1 MKKEKKS
8 RINNSMGRLIFVELS
23 VLLQLVWLVGLM
35 VRLNKYSSIITLVT
49 ELLALLVVLR
59 IYVTNNNSAFKIVWI
74 MLILV
79 FPVMGVCLFLMFGR
93 PNVTKGKRRRLEE
106 IDASLDDN
114 LKQDRN
120 VYENLKGE
128 DQAVANQAYYIH
140 EYGRYPIYQ
149 NTDIE
154 FYNDAADGLEA
165 QKEAMR
171 NAGKF
176 IFMEY
181 HAIEDKES
189 FGEIK
194 EILRQKVKEGVEV
207 RLIYDDVGS
216 IGFINQQFNKKMKA
230 DGIQC
235 RVFNPILPVL
245 NIFMNNRDHRKIT
258 VIDGKIG
265 FTGGY
270 NLANEYFNIT
280 HPYGH
285 WKDSGIKLTGDAVN
299 SLTCMFLEMW
309 NVIDNTDKDYSGYLQ
324 KYEFKSCDA
333 GYVAPYADCPLDGER
348 VGENVYMN
356 IVKNAKRYVYFTTP
370 YLIITDEMQKEL
382 SLAAKRGVDVRI
394 ITPGIPDKKLVY
406 QVTRSYY
413 PGLVKNGVRIYEYT
427 PGFIHAKQ
435 CICDDEVATVGTIN
449 LDFRSLYFHFE
460 NGTYL
465 YKCSAIN
472 NIKEDFDNTFP
483 LCAEVTEKYK
493 NGRSAVL
500 RVWHCIL
507 RLFAPLL

>member
-1 MKKEKKS
+1 
-8 RINNSMGRLIFVELS
+8 
-23 VLLQLVWLVGLM
+23 
-35 VRLNKYSSIITLVT
+35 
-49 ELLALLVVLR
+49 
-59 IYVTNNNSAFKIVWI
+59 
-74 MLILV
+74 MLILT
-79 FPVMGVCLFLMFGR
+79 FPVMGVCLFLMFGH
-93 PNVTKGKRRRLEE
+93 PNVTKRKRKRLEK

-114 LKQDRN
+114 LKQDRS
-120 VYENLKGE
+120 VYENLKA
-128 DQAVANQAYYIH
+128 DNRSVANQAYYIH

-154 FYNDAADGLEA
+154 FYHDAADGLKA
-165 QKEAMR
+165 QKEAMQ
-171 NAGKF
+171 NAKKF

-189 FGEIK
+189 FGGIK
-194 EILRQKVKEGVEV
+194 EILRQKAKEGVEV

-216 IGFINQQFNKKMKA
+216 IGFINPKFIKNLRA

-280 HPYGH
+280 HPFGH

-309 NVIDNTDKDYSGYLQ
+309 NVIDNTDKDYSGYLP
-324 KYEFKSCDA
+324 KYEFKSYDG
-333 GYVAPYADCPLDGER
+333 GYVAPYADCPLDGEP

-370 YLIITDEMQKEL
+370 YLIITDEMHKEL
-382 SLAAKRGVDVRI
+382 SQAAKRGVDVRI
-394 ITPGIPDKKLVY
+394 ITPGIPDKKLIY

-413 PGLVKNGVRIYEYT
+413 AGLVKNGVRIYEYT

-465 YKCSAIN
+465 YKCGAIKD
-472 NIKEDFDNTFP
+472 IKKDFDDTFP
-483 LCAEVTEKYK
+483 ICTEVTGKYK

-500 RVWHCIL
+500 RIWHCIL